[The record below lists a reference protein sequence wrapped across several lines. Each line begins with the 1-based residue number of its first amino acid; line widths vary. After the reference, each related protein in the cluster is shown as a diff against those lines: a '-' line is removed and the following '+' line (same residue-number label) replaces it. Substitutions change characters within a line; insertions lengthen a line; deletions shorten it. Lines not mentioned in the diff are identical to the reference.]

1 MKTVAI
7 CNLNF
12 KELEPKNQYF
22 NFSLCGKDITIGL
35 LNDIELNSKND
46 LPEDSVLIKI
56 KAFSCNYRDKAFML
70 LYNKMCE
77 KANENHKCIYM
88 PFGSEFVA
96 EVIAIGKNVKNI
108 EVGDRVIPDSCYP
121 HKGNGVIGGI
131 PTSAASQRIQCFNEN
146 QVIKIPDSMPDEVAA
161 SFTIASQTTHS
172 IIRRLNLTKGS
183 TVLVTAATSN
193 TSLSAIR
200 TLVSNGIKTYAI
212 SSNQLFEKELL
223 DLGIHKLIQY
233 STLERGEVRDIE
245 FDAIIDPFFDI
256 YNTQLIDFLKYGGK
270 YIFCGFYYQDILY
283 KPFKQSNNDYF
294 RVLAKCIVKNI
305 SLIGNCLG
313 CENDLRDALNNF
325 EKGKYDIVIDSIY
338 TGDEIVPFLQKSFH
352 SIPRFGKIVYIYDD

>member
-131 PTSAASQRIQCFNEN
+131 PTSAASQRIQC
-146 QVIKIPDSMPDEVAA
+146 SMPDEVAA

-200 TLVSNGIKTYAI
+200 SLVSNGIKTYAI

-256 YNTQLIDFLKYGGK
+256 YITQLIDFLKYGGK

-352 SIPRFGKIVYIYDD
+352 SIPRFGKIVYMYDD